1 MGITTCLIF
10 RTLVKIN
17 SDIVRTSLLTFFNN
31 CADDLFIGV
40 KELQDGGQYSL
51 LRGQNMTSWVSLE
64 FANQM
69 VIPVLTTMFAHFSRN
84 HLGTDIL
91 CKFFI

>member
-1 MGITTCLIF
+1 M
-10 RTLVKIN
+10 VKIN
-17 SDIVRTSLLTFFNN
+17 SDIVRTNLLTFFNN
-31 CADDLFIGV
+31 CADDLFAAV
-40 KELQDGGQYSL
+40 KELQENGQYSL

-84 HLGTDIL
+84 HFGTDIL
-91 CKFFI
+91 RKLYSC